1 MISTLF
7 ISLLLWQVDTDQL
20 LSLLRTINIQM
31 LLFALFILILSAIL
45 NSFRWFI
52 LVKDSDLKFSFPKI
66 LLFNFTG
73 LFFSIF
79 LPGRTGGDIARAYY
93 IAKSSD
99 NRAKAIST
107 IIIWRIIG
115 IIALTIIALIASFIA
130 FPLLRDKSVIIA
142 VLAMILFIYTVLFSL
157 TNKKL
162 MLFLID
168 KFSVLLN
175 ILSKLNLESKLKTL
189 YDALQKYQEQKKM
202 LLMNIALGTV
212 THLLI
217 IIAWYII
224 SRSLDINISYVF
236 FFLLIPIIGLLN
248 TIPFSLNGVGIREG
262 AAILLFGNV

>member
-248 TIPFSLNGVGIREG
+248 TIPFSLN
-262 AAILLFGNV
+262 